1 MRAIYSGWD
10 WEHNIEHR
18 AWREALRII
27 NEGTVE
33 GLSQSRHT
41 SHSESF
47 LAEMRHAN
55 EVFSA
60 FKVTSMSERL
70 AARLYTSDGSLKSFN
85 QWREDVRGITSHY
98 CRAWLQT
105 EYDTAIIRAHQAADW
120 QGFETNKDVMPNL
133 RWMPTTSPN
142 PESGHRAF
150 WERKLTLPVDD
161 PFWNK
166 HRPGDR
172 YNCKC
177 SLQATDEPVVPYEE
191 DPDLPKPQPPHKGL
205 ENNPGKDGRIF
216 SDKHPYYP
224 PNCGACTFYKSSRDA
239 KNWLE
244 KLFQN
249 RKKDCHNCPY
259 VNRVIDLA
267 KIAEGEIYVPDKG
280 YGKRLQI
287 STKADPNDLK
297 DNKRV
302 AKALLDSFPDMVVK
316 IRPHVRV
323 DFHKNPELEINS
335 LIADNK
341 KIQGFGGVSNGF
353 RKAIEQGCNAVVI
366 DLDASIKRLDI
377 EKLSK
382 AISDRKADFKE
393 KRILECYVV
402 YKGKA
407 AKVVSHDRNEIREV
421 LSRLK

>member
-1 MRAIYSGWD
+1 
-10 WEHNIEHR
+10 
-18 AWREALRII
+18 
-27 NEGTVE
+27 
-33 GLSQSRHT
+33 
-41 SHSESF
+41 
-47 LAEMRHAN
+47 
-55 EVFSA
+55 
-60 FKVTSMSERL
+60 MSERL
-70 AARLYTSDGSLKSFN
+70 AARLYTSDGTLKDFS
-85 QWREDVRGITSHY
+85 QWREDVRSITSHY

-259 VNRVIDLA
+259 VNKAIDKA
-267 KIAEGEIYVPDKG
+267 KEAPRFALTEEQKAYRKELLQWAKETLSGKEISREEVPLPIRFTTKGIKEALNQPHKHYIEKNEALKDIIERIQQGKYIGEKKDDKG
-280 YGKRLQI
+280 RNIIFHYIETQIAGEASTIVIKVEENMASFYGI
-287 STKADPNDLK
+287 T
-297 DNKRV
+297 
-302 AKALLDSFPDMVVK
+302 
-316 IRPHVRV
+316 
-323 DFHKNPELEINS
+323 
-335 LIADNK
+335 
-341 KIQGFGGVSNGF
+341 
-353 RKAIEQGCNAVVI
+353 
-366 DLDASIKRLDI
+366 
-377 EKLSK
+377 
-382 AISDRKADFKE
+382 E
-393 KRILECYVV
+393 KR
-402 YKGKA
+402 
-407 AKVVSHDRNEIREV
+407 
-421 LSRLK
+421 